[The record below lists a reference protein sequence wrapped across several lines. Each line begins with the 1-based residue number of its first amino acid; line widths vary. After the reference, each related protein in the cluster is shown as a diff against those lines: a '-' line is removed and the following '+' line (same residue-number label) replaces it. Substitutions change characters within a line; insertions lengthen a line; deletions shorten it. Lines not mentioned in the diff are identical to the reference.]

1 VEGLLSQSLES
12 VVRILVGESK
22 GVTAVILSGR
32 IVSVGVDDG
41 AEVDVVVRLSAVTRR
56 VPAQILGL

>member
-1 VEGLLSQSLES
+1 MSQSLES